1 MWFCLGEFL
10 FWGGCV
16 VTVFVVLGVLGDN
29 LGVICMLRV
38 GFDWPVFFFWGFALV
53 VLVCECCWLVLD
65 WWV

>member
-38 GFDWPVFFFWGFALV
+38 GFDWPVFFFCGFALV